1 MLDIESSAIIDL
13 LLSEYGAANPGLK
26 AQLQEVS
33 EECER
38 SGKSAFEVI
47 CNYGLITRADLLN
60 LIANTLGSR
69 VWVPDDT
76 DLSRATVELID
87 VNTARSYGAIPLA
100 FEDGCIQMAM
110 RNPLDYQTVETLR
123 FITGHD
129 VLPIAV
135 DPELFDQELERY
147 YPEKTDSVADILT
160 ELGPEKEEDDGR
172 SDEDRANDAPIVKF
186 VNVVI
191 LQAIKDKAS
200 DIHFEPFE
208 NNFRVRYRVDG
219 ALVEMPEP
227 PKSLAIPVISRVK
240 IISGLN
246 ISERRRPQ
254 DGRIQMKVAGKPVD
268 LRVSCL
274 PTSYGESV
282 VLRVLDR
289 SVVNLDLDSL
299 GMSTDVLEKLREIIR
314 LPNGV
319 FLVTGPTGSGK
330 TTTLYS
336 ALGEINVPTDK
347 LLTAEDPVEYE
358 IEGII
363 QCPINDAVGMTFQR
377 ALRAFLRQDPDR
389 ILVGEI
395 RDFET
400 AQIAIEASLTGHFVF
415 STLHTNDAASSITR
429 LVDMGVEPFLIC
441 SSLVGVL
448 AQRLIRRVCKN
459 CQTFY
464 VPTDEELESLG
475 VTREQIGDKKFS
487 IGRGCQICNHS
498 GYKGRKAL
506 TEILI
511 INEELREMINDGA
524 PAVAIRDR
532 AREHGM
538 RTLREDGI
546 AAILNGE
553 TNVEEVLRYT

>member
-13 LLSEYGAANPGLK
+13 LLNEQGAEKPGLK
-26 AQLQEVS
+26 EQLQEVT

-38 SGKSAFEVI
+38 SGKPAFDVI
-47 CNYGLITRADLLN
+47 CNYGLIEKSDLLAM
-60 LIANTLGSR
+60 IADTLGSY
-69 VWVPDDT
+69 VWTPGDA
-76 DLSRATVELID
+76 DLPRAVIDLID
-87 VNTARSYGAIPLA
+87 VNTARSYGAIPL
-100 FEDGCIQMAM
+100 ENDGGCIHMAM

-123 FITGHD
+123 FITGQD
-129 VLPIAV
+129 IMPVAA
-135 DPELFDQELERY
+135 DPEQFDQELERY
-147 YPEKTDSVADILT
+147 YPEKADSVADILT
-160 ELGPEKEEDDGR
+160 MFGPEKEEDDGR

-186 VNVVI
+186 VDVVL
-191 LQAIKDKAS
+191 LQAIKDQAS

-208 NNFRVRYRVDG
+208 DNFRVRYRVDG

-289 SVVNLDLDSL
+289 TVVNLDLDSL
-299 GMSTDVLEKLREIIR
+299 GISTDVLEKLRELIH

-319 FLVTGPTGSGK
+319 LLVTGPTGSGK

-347 LLTAEDPVEYE
+347 LLTAEDPVEYD
-358 IEGII
+358 IDGII

-415 STLHTNDAASSITR
+415 STLHTNDAASSVTR

-464 VPTDEELESLG
+464 DPSDEELERLG
-475 VTREQIGDKKFS
+475 ITRATLGGRKFS
-487 IGRGCQICNHS
+487 IGKGCQMCNHS

-506 TEILI
+506 TEILV
-511 INEELREMINDGA
+511 INEELREMINEGA
-524 PAVAIRDR
+524 PAIAIRDR
-532 AREHGM
+532 AREQGM
-538 RTLREDGI
+538 RLLREDGI

>member
-87 VNTARSYGAIPLA
+87 VNTARSYGAIPLE